1 VESEVKEITT
11 FRANAT
17 RMRGAQPGPEGAVN
31 KVFNAEFNQRKST
44 FAIDANGMSAV
55 AWLPDDKAAGARAQT
70 FLRARAAT
78 IEGGTS
84 EVLRSQMAERIL
96 GLPRD
101 TDMDKGIPWA
111 QTKHN

>member
-1 VESEVKEITT
+1 
-11 FRANAT
+11 
-17 RMRGAQPGPEGAVN
+17 MRGARPGPEGAVN

-44 FAIDANGMSAV
+44 FAINANGMSAV
-55 AWLPDDKAAGARAQT
+55 ACMPGNTAAEARAQT

-101 TDMDKGIPWA
+101 LDVDKGISWT
-111 QTKHN
+111 QTKRN